1 MVLQKKHLSKKN
13 NSQVAALCFK
23 LSDNKKIEIL
33 LITSRRSK
41 RWVLPKGWPIKGLK
55 AHKAAEQE
63 AFEEAGAVGNIFD
76 FCVGKYSYRKELDNK
91 YITCE
96 VSVYPLSVIELLENY
111 KERKQ
116 RSRKWV
122 PLKVALE
129 NVFEPELKQILR
141 NFNPKMLLN
150 SKYLK

>member
-1 MVLQKKHLSKKN
+1 MLELAKVPYVSLPNLLTAEPLVPELIQGEATAANLS
-13 NSQVAALCFK
+13 QA
-23 LSDNKKIEIL
+23 
-33 LITSRRSK
+33 
-41 RWVLPKGWPIKGLK
+41 
-55 AHKAAEQE
+55 
-63 AFEEAGAVGNIFD
+63 
-76 FCVGKYSYRKELDNK
+76 
-91 YITCE
+91 
-96 VSVYPLSVIELLENY
+96 VIELLENY

-116 RSRKWV
+116 RARKWV